1 MKFNRGYITHIVYFI
16 VVISAFIFIHINVGR
31 DIIAA
36 TDGENEEQCNIADA
50 HMLQPQIDLSSMR
63 VPVKVKGIYLTGY
76 SAGSQ
81 RFYQLLDLVNRTELN
96 AMVID
101 IKNDSG
107 IVTYKSRDEMVRF
120 VGANQ
125 IIQIKDMEK
134 RMAELKKNNIYTI
147 ARIVTFKDNK
157 AAGMRPDLAI
167 KTASGQVWRDRAGNG
182 WLNPYNRESWEYIL
196 SISEEAVELG
206 FDEIQF
212 DYVRFPTD
220 GNRKIIDYGQA
231 GKDETMEDAIAAF
244 LRYSTDRLNEKGV
257 YVSADIFGQVTTNT
271 DDMGLGQQL
280 EKLTASTNVLSPM
293 VYPSHY
299 YPGVYG
305 VAYPDY
311 EPYKI
316 VFTSMDT
323 AYKRMEELKYEG
335 DKALMRPWLQDFT
348 ASYLKQG
355 YQVYGPNQVREQI
368 QATYDSGVEQWLLWN
383 AGNYYTE
390 GALLK
395 E

>member
-1 MKFNRGYITHIVYFI
+1 MDFVRRNIPVLVFFAAA
-16 VVISAFIFIHINVGR
+16 VVAFAFIHDNVGQQAVSPRPQPQPHVSDIHIN
-31 DIIAA
+31 
-36 TDGENEEQCNIADA
+36 QPPAD
-50 HMLQPQIDLSSMR
+50 LKSMR
-63 VPVKVKGIYLTGY
+63 VPEMVKGIYLTGY
-76 SAGSQ
+76 TAGGQ
-81 RFYQLLDLVNRTELN
+81 RFYQLLDLINRTELN
-96 AMVID
+96 AVVID
-101 IKNDSG
+101 TKNDSG
-107 IVTYKSRDEMVRF
+107 IVTYESKNETARF
-120 VGANQ
+120 VGANR

-134 RMAELKKNNIYTI
+134 RLAELKENNVYAI
-147 ARIVTFKDNK
+147 ARIVAFKDTL
-157 AAGMRPDLAI
+157 AGSMRPDLAV
-167 KTASGQVWRDRAGNG
+167 KTTSGTIWRDNAGNA

-196 SISEEAVELG
+196 EIAQETAALG

-220 GNRKIIDYGQA
+220 GNRKIIDYGEA
-231 GKDETMEDAIAAF
+231 GDKETMSQAICGF
-244 LRYSTDRLNEKGV
+244 LEYATEKLNSMGV

-280 EKLTASTNVLSPM
+280 EDLTVSTNILSPM

-305 VAYPDY
+305 VSYPDF

-316 VFTSMDT
+316 VLTSISR
-323 AYKRMEELKYEG
+323 AQKRIEELNHSG
-335 DKALMRPWLQDFT
+335 DKAVLRPWLQDFT

-355 YQVYGPNQVREQI
+355 YQIYGPKQVREQI
-368 QATYDSGVEQWLLWN
+368 QAVYDSGVGQWLLWN